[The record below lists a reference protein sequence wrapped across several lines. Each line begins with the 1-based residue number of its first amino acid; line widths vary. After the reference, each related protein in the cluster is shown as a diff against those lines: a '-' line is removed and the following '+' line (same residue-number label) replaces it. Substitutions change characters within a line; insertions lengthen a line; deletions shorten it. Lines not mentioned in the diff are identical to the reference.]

1 MSDTNDQATVAPEVQ
16 ALIDSAVAG
25 LKNKNS
31 EILGSLKATK
41 EQLARFEGIDP
52 DAMKAL
58 LSKFSEDEDAALIKS
73 GKIDE
78 VINKRTERMKAG
90 YEAETQAERTAREV
104 AENAS

>member
-1 MSDTNDQATVAPEVQ
+1 MHRLIKALFFNLFRFGIVEEGGGGSAAPTVAPEVQ

-58 LSKFSEDEDAALIKS
+58 LSKFSEDEDAALIKRS
-73 GKIDE
+73 L
-78 VINKRTERMKAG
+78 R
-90 YEAETQAERTAREV
+90 
-104 AENAS
+104 